1 VISRKAAFLA
11 LGLLL
16 AAGSGASAQ
25 TPPGPAR
32 TPPPPPKPFHLTIN
46 AATLAGLPRFTITAT
61 DENGHTNAY
70 TGVSLLA
77 LIDRAGAP
85 AGEPVRG
92 LAMLSYIEVAAADG
106 YHVLFT
112 LPELDASFNRHLVLI
127 ADQRDGVPF
136 DAKEGP
142 YRLIVPWENRDAR
155 WVREVTAVDL
165 KNAPAP

>member
-1 VISRKAAFLA
+1 MGHRAAFLVLA
-11 LGLLL
+11 LF
-16 AAGSGASAQ
+16 AVTWSTAGAQ

-32 TPPPPPKPFHLTIN
+32 TPPPPPKPFHLLIN

-92 LAMLSYIEVAAADG
+92 LAMMSYIVVSAGDG
-106 YHVLFT
+106 YHVIFS
-112 LPELDASFNRHLVLI
+112 LPELDASFHRRLVMI
-127 ADQRDGVPF
+127 SDQRDGAPF
-136 DAKEGP
+136 DSREGP
-142 YRLIVPWENRDAR
+142 YRLIVPGERRDAR
-155 WVREVTAVDL
+155 WVRAVTAVDL
-165 KNAPAP
+165 KNAPSP

>member
-1 VISRKAAFLA
+1 MRPKAAFLA
-11 LGLLL
+11 FSLSFVTWSS
-16 AAGSGASAQ
+16 AGAQ

-32 TPPPPPKPFHLTIN
+32 TPPPPPKPFHLTID

-70 TGVSLLA
+70 AGVSLLA

-92 LAMLSYIEVAAADG
+92 LAMMSYIEVGAADG
-106 YHVLFT
+106 YHVIFT

-127 ADQRDGVPF
+127 ADSRDGTPF

-165 KNAPAP
+165 KNAPPP